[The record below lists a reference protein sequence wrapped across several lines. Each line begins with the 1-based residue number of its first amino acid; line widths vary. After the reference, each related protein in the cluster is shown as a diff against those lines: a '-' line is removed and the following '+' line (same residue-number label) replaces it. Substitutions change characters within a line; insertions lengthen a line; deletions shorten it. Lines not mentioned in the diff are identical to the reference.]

1 MVLTKEQRIE
11 LLAKARAAKQAKNKK
26 ETPVVVVEPPP
37 PEPPTP
43 KPKSNKKT
51 VPAPVPAPAP
61 VIEESDEEE
70 VEEPVVVKPKKR
82 LPTKWLKKQ
91 EEPAKVCCNE
101 PLTKEEPLI
110 TDDKPEKKVLAEK
123 NIVIPTEK
131 ELKKPRKPRASVRTL
146 EIVAEPTPIEAVL
159 EEVKNNDVKY
169 RPVPKTKQPAPVPE
183 VVIKHNPLGFTLFDY

>member
-51 VPAPVPAPAP
+51 APIPLPVP
-61 VIEESDEEE
+61 VEVVEESDEE